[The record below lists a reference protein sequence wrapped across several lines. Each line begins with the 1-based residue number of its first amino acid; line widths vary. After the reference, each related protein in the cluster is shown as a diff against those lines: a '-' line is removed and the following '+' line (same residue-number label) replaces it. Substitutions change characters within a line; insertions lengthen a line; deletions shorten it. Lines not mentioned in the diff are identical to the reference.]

1 MRKGIGT
8 AVGIGMMAG
17 LLASMSARGDNGG
30 GVAQGFYFRGGIG
43 PEVAQRT
50 DVNEFFGPVS
60 GIKVKYDP
68 GFRISAAAGYMFC
81 NYFSAELE
89 SGVLYNSIKSITGS
103 PDTDASLSNVP
114 MLVNAV
120 FHFPLERNFT
130 PYIGFG
136 AGATTSVLDINRA
149 TINGT
154 RLNGNDSD
162 VEWAVQGFAG
172 FRYEFNDRMAVGF
185 GYKFLA
191 TGEPSWD
198 VFSFNSGAAGQLR
211 FDKARTHS
219 FLAEFTMKF

>member
-1 MRKGIGT
+1 MDGRLDRTAGEPPGLAGAPPGKKQRENQKRRNIMRKGIGT

-103 PDTDASLSNVP
+103 PSTDAALANFP
-114 MLVNAV
+114 MMVNAV
-120 FHFPLERNFT
+120 FHFPLEGNFV
-130 PYIGFG
+130 PYVGFG
-136 AGATTSVLDINRA
+136 GGASSSILTIDRA
-149 TINGT
+149 TING
-154 RLNGNDSD
+154 
-162 VEWAVQGFAG
+162 
-172 FRYEFNDRMAVGF
+172 
-185 GYKFLA
+185 
-191 TGEPSWD
+191 PSC
-198 VFSFNSGAAGQLR
+198 
-211 FDKARTHS
+211 
-219 FLAEFTMKF
+219 